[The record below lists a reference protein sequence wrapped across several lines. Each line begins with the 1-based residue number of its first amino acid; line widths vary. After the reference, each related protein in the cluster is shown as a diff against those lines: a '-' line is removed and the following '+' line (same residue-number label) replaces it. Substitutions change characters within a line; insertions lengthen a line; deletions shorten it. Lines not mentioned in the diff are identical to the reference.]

1 MDGAWQGVAAAGKA
15 MATQAAYPAYAGA
28 DKMAQAGSRRLVPF
42 INKIVPVAK
51 RWVMP
56 HLNPSAVV
64 TSFYGKIAGEEVGDT
79 AETAKIFDGNLA
91 TSCTL
96 TPAHQVDDYVG
107 IDMGRV
113 VPVYSIEI
121 SRQQ

>member
-1 MDGAWQGVAAAGKA
+1 

-64 TSFYGKIAGEEVGDT
+64 TSFME
-79 AETAKIFDGNLA
+79 
-91 TSCTL
+91 
-96 TPAHQVDDYVG
+96 
-107 IDMGRV
+107 R
-113 VPVYSIEI
+113 
-121 SRQQ
+121 

>member
-1 MDGAWQGVAAAGKA
+1 MGDAAFKSFSSS
-15 MATQAAYPAYAGA
+15 
-28 DKMAQAGSRRLVPF
+28 DF
-42 INKIVPVAK
+42 
-51 RWVMP
+51 
-56 HLNPSAVV
+56 
-64 TSFYGKIAGEEVGDT
+64 FYGKIAERKWEILR
-79 AETAKIFDGNLA
+79 ETAKIFDGNLA

-121 SRQQ
+121 FQAANDEGDASQGE

>member
-1 MDGAWQGVAAAGKA
+1 MKRLCRLFCYGKDRCGRRLAGVAAAGKA

-64 TSFYGKIAGEEVGDT
+64 TSFME
-79 AETAKIFDGNLA
+79 
-91 TSCTL
+91 
-96 TPAHQVDDYVG
+96 
-107 IDMGRV
+107 R
-113 VPVYSIEI
+113 
-121 SRQQ
+121 